1 MYMYICVRMF
11 STASSNTISV
21 PSLLSYFHSI
31 NATQSALFNC
41 LTYTETAT
49 QAVFHLTYVETVAEV
64 VEHSNGQ
71 IDHLV
76 TDDRV
81 GQGQGH
87 EERLKALISVGADT
101 PSHDDRCVQKPLPT
115 HDVTVC
121 GSVVITRSSPEA
133 LSR

>member
-1 MYMYICVRMF
+1 M
-11 STASSNTISV
+11 
-21 PSLLSYFHSI
+21 I
-31 NATQSALFNC
+31 NATQNTLFNC
-41 LTYTETAT
+41 LTHTETVT
-49 QAVFHLTYVETVAEV
+49 EAVFHWTHVETVTEV
-64 VEHSNGQ
+64 VEDGHGQ

>member
-1 MYMYICVRMF
+1 MF

-87 EERLKALISVGADT
+87 EERLEAFDLCRRRHAQSRRQVRAEAAAD
-101 PSHDDRCVQKPLPT
+101 P
-115 HDVTVC
+115 
-121 GSVVITRSSPEA
+121 
-133 LSR
+133 